1 MLPFCLLV
9 HCSNL
14 TSGPAAQLHSNAA
27 GQLQPQEHEATP
39 GFMEVACWV
48 EERDSFASKREI

>member
-1 MLPFCLLV
+1 MLSFCLLV

-14 TSGPAAQLHSNAA
+14 TSGPAAQLQSSVA
-27 GQLQPQEHEATP
+27 GQLQPQAHEATP

-48 EERDSFASKREI
+48 EERDSFASKRAI